1 MEEQRERGAREPLGN
16 TFPSCQKTWGAQA
29 ATAGDPTLETKSPE
43 AAQGT
48 PSRQPPSPHS
58 TSAGSGLKG
67 RSHLE
72 TREGAREGKSLLKV
86 TPPSGALRTCA
97 FFPHPQFLR
106 NSLKKT
112 RGSNWSL
119 RLSKEL
125 NNQIES
131 FDSPSL
137 EKDFL
142 YRALSFTLAT
152 GLEADKVEVLLL
164 ELLYK
169 TDYSNDFDREGVIL
183 CFGLCARGQAKTV
196 LGMLHDFEER
206 IQESEQFWQIGAWQV
221 RCPCS
226 IFSSLEAS

>member
-1 MEEQRERGAREPLGN
+1 MSSPYKGEGRGIAMLNLLKTLSQSIAPSMADMWELEIPLLVKYLEEHTEFTWN
-16 TFPSCQKTWGAQA
+16 QKTWE
-29 ATAGDPTLETKSPE
+29 DKLI
-43 AAQGT
+43 
-48 PSRQPPSPHS
+48 
-58 TSAGSGLKG
+58 
-67 RSHLE
+67 
-72 TREGAREGKSLLKV
+72 
-86 TPPSGALRTCA
+86 
-97 FFPHPQFLR
+97 QFLR

-137 EKDFL
+137 EKGFL

-169 TDYSNDFDREGVIL
+169 TDYSNDFDRESILGLVDVI
-183 CFGLCARGQAKTV
+183 R
-196 LGMLHDFEER
+196 
-206 IQESEQFWQIGAWQV
+206 
-221 RCPCS
+221 
-226 IFSSLEAS
+226 